1 MKGAELRVEI
11 ASAPPDEPLNEGGVH
26 QKLLCWGEQGSPV
39 GIQEL
44 LGQCYTGVAGLEVHG
59 GAQPR
64 SWC

>member
-11 ASAPPDEPLNEGGVH
+11 ASAPPAEPLNEGGVH

-44 LGQCYTGVAGLEVHG
+44 LGQC
-59 GAQPR
+59 
-64 SWC
+64 